1 MERAFVLE
9 VSVLELIDLQKRY
22 AGRQVL
28 AGASLA
34 VGNGEAVA
42 LVGANGSGK
51 TTLLRCAVGLHH
63 LDAGRVLVDGLDIT
77 RESRVARAR
86 MSYLPQ
92 RPEFPLTLTVREILS
107 VAADLRGLPSA
118 AVDREMSLCGLTPLA
133 ARTVSKLSGGERQRV
148 ALATLLMPDVALY
161 LIDEPTA
168 NLDEDGTELVINRVA
183 ALRDR
188 GCAILFTSHVGSDVD
203 RLATRTVV
211 LRGGRV
217 ESRSV
222 MGEEDGHVVGGSARG
237 AGGVRNGVVG
247 RMRGAREW
255 PRAVA
260 ARPR

>member
-1 MERAFVLE
+1 
-9 VSVLELIDLQKRY
+9 
-22 AGRQVL
+22 
-28 AGASLA
+28 
-34 VGNGEAVA
+34 
-42 LVGANGSGK
+42 
-51 TTLLRCAVGLHH
+51 
-63 LDAGRVLVDGLDIT
+63 
-77 RESRVARAR
+77 
-86 MSYLPQ
+86 
-92 RPEFPLTLTVREILS
+92 VREILS

-133 ARTVSKLSGGERQRV
+133 SRTVSKLSGGERQRV